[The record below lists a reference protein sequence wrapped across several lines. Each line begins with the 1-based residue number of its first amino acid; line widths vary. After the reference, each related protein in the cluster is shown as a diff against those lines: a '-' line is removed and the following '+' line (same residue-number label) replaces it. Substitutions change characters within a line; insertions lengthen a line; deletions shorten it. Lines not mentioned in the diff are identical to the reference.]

1 MNRTRQKWLDLQ
13 AWENKYNSIAVFTS
27 EIAEVRKQFE
37 VEDSISDS
45 QLAEAMTDVLHF
57 YDEEL
62 DELEDRIVLSA
73 LNYLGK

>member
-13 AWENKYNSIAVFTS
+13 AWENKYKSIAVFTS

>member
-27 EIAEVRKQFE
+27 EIAEVRKQYE
-37 VEDSISDS
+37 IEDSISDS
-45 QLAEAMTDVLHF
+45 QLAEAMTDVLHC
-57 YDEEL
+57 YDYEL
-62 DELEDRIVLSA
+62 NEMEDRIVLSA